1 MSTQD
6 DATFFRVAGYI
17 LGALTCLVVCLV
29 ISANFLAP
37 SSPPDPLAVAA
48 TMERIEPVG
57 QSRMVATQP
66 KPVPEPTIAAAKD
79 GRAAADTGGIVH
91 TIKMLNSGENGSM
104 VFEPGFVRA
113 QPGDTVVFEPV
124 EQPHNTKSVLVPDGA
139 LEWQGDMNERIE
151 LTLNEEGIY
160 IYLCEPH
167 LALAM
172 AGVIQVGDAVNLDA
186 AKAKAEELNAT
197 FAMGKD
203 RLPGYLEMI
212 Q

>member
-1 MSTQD
+1 MCIRDS
-6 DATFFRVAGYI
+6 
-17 LGALTCLVVCLV
+17 
-29 ISANFLAP
+29 
-37 SSPPDPLAVAA
+37 AA
-48 TMERIEPVG
+48 TMERIAPAG

-66 KPVPEPTIAAAKD
+66 KPAPEPTVAAAKD
-79 GRAAADTGGIVH
+79 VRPAADTGGIVH
-91 TIKMLNSGENGSM
+91 TIKMLNSGKNGSM

-139 LEWQGDMNERIE
+139 MEWQGDMNERIE